1 MGFVVAQ
8 RKQEIGVRIALG
20 ASTVG
25 ILKHILQRGVGLVG
39 IALALGTMV
48 AVASSRVLSGMLFGI
63 SAVDPMTFLGATV
76 LLGAVAL
83 GACYAPARRAS
94 RVDPLEALRTE

>member
-1 MGFVVAQ
+1 M
-8 RKQEIGVRIALG
+8 
-20 ASTVG
+20 G

-39 IALALGTMV
+39 VALALGTVV
-48 AVASSRVLSGMLFGI
+48 AVASSRALSGMLFGI
-63 SAVDPMTFLGATV
+63 SAVDPATFLGATV

-83 GACYAPARRAS
+83 VACYAPARRAS